1 MLRCWWSGGLIWRG
15 GGGDTAMFAMETVTG
30 IWLFGLG
37 AMLLGRLGC
46 MAVRWGLI
54 PGCWW

>member
-1 MLRCWWSGGLIWRG
+1 
-15 GGGDTAMFAMETVTG
+15 MFAIDTVTG

-46 MAVRWGLI
+46 MAVR
-54 PGCWW
+54 